1 MKFPIFQRATLG
13 VLSIV
18 LLATGACGDGKSSS
32 TNDTDVGPVE
42 TMHVFYGDGEN
53 QWLNLYLAES
63 ENPTPVYL
71 FAHANG
77 ATADDV
83 GGFVALLQ
91 EVGISTISWESVV
104 LPDGSAEDLE
114 TGWNDAELMLSW
126 VKANADTYNLD
137 ASRLIVG
144 GRSRGSVFS
153 WRLAHSQD
161 PAIKGI
167 YMFQALPDGA
177 WSGNAWTPTEN
188 VSQNSPPMKL
198 TYKEPR
204 YTFDGHDPDN
214 GYRILDR
221 YTELGIGDR
230 AELAEDLGREPA
242 LYSDIATWC
251 QTLLAK

>member
-1 MKFPIFQRATLG
+1 MSVDSR
-13 VLSIV
+13 
-18 LLATGACGDGKSSS
+18 
-32 TNDTDVGPVE
+32 
-42 TMHVFYGDGEN
+42 
-53 QWLNLYLAES
+53 
-63 ENPTPVYL
+63 
-71 FAHANG
+71 
-77 ATADDV
+77 
-83 GGFVALLQ
+83 
-91 EVGISTISWESVV
+91 ISTISWESVV

-137 ASRLIVG
+137 ASRMIVG

-153 WRLAHSQD
+153 WQLIAKTLPSKASTCSKHSLMVH
-161 PAIKGI
+161 GVVT
-167 YMFQALPDGA
+167 
-177 WSGNAWTPTEN
+177 AWTPTEN

-198 TYKEPR
+198 TC